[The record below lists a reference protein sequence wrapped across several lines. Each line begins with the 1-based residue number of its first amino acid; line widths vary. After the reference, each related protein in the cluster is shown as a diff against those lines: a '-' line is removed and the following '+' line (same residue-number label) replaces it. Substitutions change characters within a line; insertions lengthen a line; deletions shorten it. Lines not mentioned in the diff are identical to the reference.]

1 DTVTPLTSIHGSLG
15 MFASGLLARDSELG
29 KRLVQIASDSSERLV
44 RLINDIL
51 DIERI
56 ESGKTKMEPEIC
68 NIDDLIVQAVNVM
81 QPLADKA
88 GVKVS

>member
-1 DTVTPLTSIHGSLG
+1 
-15 MFASGLLARDSELG
+15 LLL
-29 KRLVQIASDSSERLV
+29 LQIATDSSERLV

-56 ESGKTKMEPEIC
+56 ESGKAKMEPEIC
-68 NIDDLIVQAVNVM
+68 NIVDLIAQAVNVI

-88 GVKVS
+88 EVKDIHFSFIWSSLSR